1 MATDLSGRVI
11 VITGGGTGIG
21 RATALACARAGMHVA
36 LGARRLDKL
45 EAVADE
51 IRAIGSKASAVR
63 CDVASAEDCAGLL
76 DAAEDQLG
84 PVFAAFANAGYGF
97 EAPFVETSD
106 ERIAEILD
114 VNFYGSLRL
123 IRPAIER
130 MRTNGEG
137 HAIFCSSCLS
147 KLGVPYYAP
156 YCTSKAA
163 QDHAARSLR
172 HELAP
177 EGIAVSSVHPV
188 GTRTEFFET
197 ARENS
202 GGSTLS
208 DRTPNS
214 MLQPPERVAKRIVKQ
229 LRKGTGAEIWTGF
242 DKRFA
247 FAAAVMFPG
256 LADRL
261 MRRMVARRQ
270 PTD

>member
-1 MATDLSGRVI
+1 MAIDLSGRVI

-51 IRAIGSKASAVR
+51 IRSIGTNAAAVR
-63 CDVASAEDCAGLL
+63 CDVASAEDCVSLL
-76 DAAEDQLG
+76 DTAENQLG
-84 PVFAAFANAGYGF
+84 PIYAAFANAGYGF
-97 EAPFVETSD
+97 EAPFSETSD
-106 ERIAEILD
+106 ERFAEIMD
-114 VNFYGSLRL
+114 INFHGSLRL

-130 MRTNGEG
+130 MRARGQG
-137 HAIFCSSCLS
+137 HALFCSSCLS
-147 KLGVPYYAP
+147 KLGIPYYAP

-188 GTRTEFFET
+188 GTRTEFFDT
-197 ARENS
+197 AKEHS
-202 GGSTLS
+202 GGSTVS
-208 DRTPNS
+208 DRTPKS
-214 MLQPPERVAKRIVKQ
+214 MLQPPEKVAKRVVKQ
-229 LRKGTGAEIWTGF
+229 LRKGKGAEIWTGF

-261 MRRMVARRQ
+261 MRGMVAKRQ
-270 PTD
+270 AGD